1 MTLSTLSTNRTDVT
15 TKSDPSNLQDL
26 LNTQLTAVAKE
37 VSSLQETHTKVSSD
51 LKAKTLELRRL
62 RKAFEAL
69 SVPTAKVV
77 LDGTPKRPRG
87 RPRLRPELSRQVSK
101 ASPRTRPNTA
111 PEPKVEAEVEAPR
124 PALREKLDWCN
135 SCSSHSVYV
144 TQRQMSTGRV
154 LNVRTCGECGS
165 ESPIG

>member
-26 LNTQLTAVAKE
+26 LDAQLTSVAKE
-37 VSSLQETHTKVSSD
+37 VSDLQETYTKVSSD

-87 RPRLRPELSRQVSK
+87 RPRLRPELSRQVPK
-101 ASPRTRPNTA
+101 AGPRTRPNPA
-111 PEPKVEAEVEAPR
+111 PEPKVEAQAEAPR
-124 PALREKLDWCN
+124 PVREKLDWCN
-135 SCSSHSVYV
+135 SCSSFSVYV
-144 TQRQMSTGRV
+144 TQRQMSTGKI